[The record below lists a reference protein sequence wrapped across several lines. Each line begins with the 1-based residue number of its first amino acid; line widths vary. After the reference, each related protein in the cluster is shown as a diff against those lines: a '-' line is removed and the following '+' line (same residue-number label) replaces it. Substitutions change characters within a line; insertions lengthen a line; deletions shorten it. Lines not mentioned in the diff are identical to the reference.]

1 MSAELQAEVE
11 RLRSEVESYRQRE
24 LADLKTALA
33 TARQEAAHFRS
44 EAQRNA
50 DIGRQIATQAEA
62 TIAGLRSQIESMRQ
76 GDANANRFARPA
88 GN

>member
-11 RLRSEVESYRQRE
+11 RLRAELEAYRQRE

-33 TARQEAAHFRS
+33 TARQDAEHFRR

-50 DIGRQIATQAEA
+50 DIGRQIAAEA
-62 TIAGLRSQIESMRQ
+62 EARIATLKAQVEAIQ
-76 GDANANRFARPA
+76 QADAHATRFARPT
-88 GN
+88 